1 MSILNLNGPAGR
13 SPRGKRAVKVW
24 MGIGLV
30 IAVLGVGSTLAST
43 ITINGNTN
51 QEFGQGVQRT
61 VYCGG
66 NKTITVTPVSSYLN
80 VAEPMP
86 SESASESSRSESE
99 SESPSPS
106 ASDLAG
112 TFYLSG
118 IKVTDVPRECSG
130 VNFVFSVYDQAGTPT
145 PIKISSR
152 AGGVDI
158 FTPTVYWYDNPE
170 KNVDGFVGNEA
181 GTDPLEPRVPKSA
194 NYFGLLS
201 YDRNTYQPA
210 KDQMTLTVLRGYEDK
225 GAFTINFVGGD
236 FPNINEVGRIVVET
250 QNDAIYKTAGPPL
263 FPPLITPTP

>member
-43 ITINGNTN
+43 ITINGGTN

-66 NKTITVTPVSSYLN
+66 NKEITVTPVSSYLN

-86 SESASESSRSESE
+86 SDSESESSSRESE
-99 SESPSPS
+99 SESASPS

-118 IKVTDVPRECSG
+118 IKVTDIPEECSG
-130 VNFVFSVYDQAGTPT
+130 VDFVFSAYDQGNSETSGSPVV
-145 PIKISSR
+145 ISELDSLKIT
-152 AGGVDI
+152 
-158 FTPTVYWYDNPE
+158 TPTVYWFDDTE
-170 KNVDGFVGNEA
+170 SE
-181 GTDPLEPRVPKSA
+181 SA
-194 NYFGLLS
+194 IKYGGLLS
-201 YDRNTYQPA
+201 SSRTSYAAAP
-210 KDQMTLTVLRGYEDK
+210 DQMNLIVYERSAGK
-225 GAFTINFVGGD
+225 GSFTINFKDTMGIKHASIDDVA
-236 FPNINEVGRIVVET
+236 RIVIET
-250 QNDAIYKTAGPPL
+250 QNDAIFDSTRT
-263 FPPLITPTP
+263 LITPAP

>member
-66 NKTITVTPVSSYLN
+66 NKEIIVTPVSSYLN

-86 SESASESSRSESE
+86 SESESESPSRQSE

-106 ASDLAG
+106 ESDLAG

-118 IKVTDVPRECSG
+118 IKVSEVPRECSG
-130 VNFVFSVYDQAGTPT
+130 VNFVFSVYDQEGGTT
-145 PIKISSR
+145 PIVISTR
-152 AGGVDI
+152 GGLEI
-158 FTPTVYWYDNPE
+158 STPTVYWYDNPE
-170 KNVDGFVGNEA
+170 DTTPV
-181 GTDPLEPRVPKSA
+181 A
-194 NYFGLLS
+194 NYGGLLS
-201 YDRNTYQPA
+201 YDRTAYRPA
-210 KDQMTLTVLRGYEDK
+210 IEQMNLTVLPAVRDK
-225 GAFTINFVGGD
+225 GAFTITFSGAD
-236 FPNINEVGRIVVET
+236 LYPPINKVGRIVVET
-250 QNDAIYKTAGPPL
+250 QNDAILESLGDTL
-263 FPPLITPTP
+263 PPLITPVNP